1 MNSTIIEK
9 AANIKLL
16 VLDVDGV
23 LTDGKIY
30 ITDDG
35 SEYKGFN
42 SRDGIGIKLLMKFG
56 IEIAIISGRES
67 LSVNRRME
75 LLGVT
80 HIHQNIQ
87 DKLQK
92 LKELQDKLNLNPEQI
107 AYIGDDVPDL
117 PPMQYV
123 GIGIAVADADAFVK
137 QHADLVTALP
147 GGKGAVREVSE
158 FILSSQDKLTQIQQQ
173 YLANE

>member
-1 MNSTIIEK
+1 MTQK

-30 ITDDG
+30 ITDAG
-35 SEYKGFN
+35 SEYKGFY
-42 SRDGIGIKLLMKFG
+42 SRDGVGLKLLMKAG
-56 IEIAIISGRES
+56 IEIGIISGRES

-80 HIHQNIQ
+80 HVYQNIQ
-87 DKLQK
+87 DKLQQ
-92 LKELQDKLNLNPEQI
+92 LKTLQTQLNLTAEQI
-107 AYIGDDVPDL
+107 AYIGDDTPDL
-117 PPMQYV
+117 PPMRHA
-123 GIGIAVADADAFVK
+123 GIGIAVADADAFVR

-147 GGKGAVREVSE
+147 GGRGAVREVCE
-158 FILSSQDKLTQIQQQ
+158 LILSSQDKLAQIQQQ

>member
-1 MNSTIIEK
+1 MNSTIIQK
-9 AANIKLL
+9 ATNIKLL

-35 SEYKGFN
+35 SEYKGFH
-42 SRDGIGIKLLMKFG
+42 SRDGIGIKLLMKSG
-56 IEIAIISGRES
+56 IEIGLISGRES

-80 HIHQNIQ
+80 HVYQNIQ

-92 LKELQDKLNLNPEQI
+92 LKELQAELNLNPEQI

-123 GIGIAVADADAFVK
+123 GIGVAVADADAFVR

-147 GGKGAVREVSE
+147 GGRGAVREVCE
-158 FILSSQDKLTQIQQQ
+158 LILSSQDKLTQIQQQ